1 MKIPVLVTSCISPNA
16 PLTNLSDENSRLLHT
31 LKAIREL
38 SKNADSIVICDGSD
52 YDLTKDIHNDKQ
64 IINKDSIEIIHFKN
78 DTESV
83 KSYGKGYGEGEIIEY
98 ALMNSR
104 YLSNAESFAKITSK
118 LYVDNYKQ
126 CIKAF
131 NGKAFFIPV
140 PFLNENMIDTRFYV
154 VNKKIYWDFFANSY
168 KSVRDLDGV
177 YLEHIFFEQIKNN
190 KLKGVIGT
198 TIPKI
203 RGVSGT
209 FNIEY
214 STDSKV
220 KTLIKELRLKYIAM
234 KNK

>member
-64 IINKDSIEIIHFKN
+64 ILNKDSIEIIHFKN

-126 CIKAF
+126 CIKA
-131 NGKAFFIPV
+131 
-140 PFLNENMIDTRFYV
+140 
-154 VNKKIYWDFFANSY
+154 
-168 KSVRDLDGV
+168 
-177 YLEHIFFEQIKNN
+177 
-190 KLKGVIGT
+190 
-198 TIPKI
+198 
-203 RGVSGT
+203 
-209 FNIEY
+209 
-214 STDSKV
+214 
-220 KTLIKELRLKYIAM
+220 
-234 KNK
+234 